1 MKQRISLARV
11 LKVAAAA
18 LLALAVLAGCKP
30 KIADKMMVQISYKGT
45 LTDGLIAAL
54 RRRGEQVAVLAVDPT
69 SPFTGGAVLG
79 DRVRMQD
86 HASDPGVFI
95 RSMASRGHLGGLSAA
110 APKGL
115 TLLDAAGFPYLL
127 IETVG
132 VGQDEVEVADAA
144 DTTVVVVTPGWGD
157 GIQAAKAGI
166 LEIGD
171 VFVVNK
177 ADRPGVDDAVA
188 DLRTMLAMGGERSWA
203 PPILTTVAFRGSG
216 VAEVLDSLLDHR
228 RHLEESGALEEGR
241 LARRRGELRFALA
254 AAYARRAASELART
268 DHSTSLRTRSA
279 LMAMAAAD
287 PAPAAVMT
295 CARGSA
301 TLPAAHTPEVVVR
314 PVASVVTNPASSNSQ
329 PSPARSPS
337 G

>member
-1 MKQRISLARV
+1 MPLSADPDRLAEAAFDGDRRALARLITVVEEGRAGAERV
-11 LKVAAAA
+11 LG
-18 LLALAVLAGCKP
+18 LAYPRSGRAHRIGITGAPGAGK
-30 KIADKMMVQISYKGT
+30 ST

-54 RRRGEQVAVLAVDPT
+54 RGRGDEVAVLAVDPT

-110 APKGL
+110 APKAL
-115 TLLDAAGFPYLL
+115 TLLDAAGFPFLL

-188 DLRTMLAMGGERSWA
+188 DLRTMLAMGGTRPWD

-228 RHLEESGALEEGR
+228 RHLEEAGALEEGR
-241 LARRRGELRFALA
+241 RARRRGELRFALA
-254 AAYARRAASELART
+254 AAYARRAASET
-268 DHSTSLRTRSA
+268 
-279 LMAMAAAD
+279 AAAEHRRITRLVEERQLD
-287 PAPAAVMT
+287 PWAA
-295 CARGSA
+295 AERLLGA
-301 TLPAAHTPEVVVR
+301 
-314 PVASVVTNPASSNSQ
+314 VASPSSA
-329 PSPARSPS
+329 PR
-337 G
+337 

>member
-1 MKQRISLARV
+1 MVPLATDPDRLAEGAFDGDRRALARLITLVEEGRAGAERV
-11 LKVAAAA
+11 LG
-18 LLALAVLAGCKP
+18 LAYPRSGRGYRIGITGAPGAGK
-30 KIADKMMVQISYKGT
+30 ST

-54 RRRGEQVAVLAVDPT
+54 RRDGEQVAVLAVDPT

-110 APKGL
+110 APKAL

-132 VGQDEVEVADAA
+132 VGQDEVEVAETA

-177 ADRPGVDDAVA
+177 ADRPGVDEAVA
-188 DLRTMLAMGGERSWA
+188 DLRTMLAMGGERPWA
-203 PPILTTVAFRGSG
+203 PPILTTVATRGSG
-216 VAEVLDSLLDHR
+216 LNELVEAILSHR
-228 RHLEESGALEEGR
+228 GHLAGTGGLAGGR
-241 LARRRGELRFALA
+241 RARRLGELRAALA
-254 AAYARRAASELART
+254 AAYARRASSVVGAAEHRRLT
-268 DHSTSLRTRSA
+268 A
-279 LMAMAAAD
+279 LVAEGQLDPWTAAERLLGA
-287 PAPAAVMT
+287 
-295 CARGSA
+295 
-301 TLPAAHTPEVVVR
+301 
-314 PVASVVTNPASSNSQ
+314 VASP
-329 PSPARSPS
+329 PSAPH
-337 G
+337 

>member
-1 MKQRISLARV
+1 MDGRRYPAPVPLTRDPDRLAEAAFDGDRRALARLITMVEESRAGSGRV
-11 LKVAAAA
+11 LG
-18 LLALAVLAGCKP
+18 LAYPRTGRAYRIGITGAPGAGK
-30 KIADKMMVQISYKGT
+30 ST
-45 LTDGLIAAL
+45 LTDGLIREI
-54 RRRGEQVAVLAVDPT
+54 RRRGEEVGVLAVDPS

-115 TLLDAAGFPYLL
+115 TLLDAAGFPYLV

-132 VGQDEVEVADAA
+132 VGQDEVEVAEAA

-188 DLRTMLAMGGERSWA
+188 DLRTMLAMGGERPWS
-203 PPILTTVAFRGSG
+203 PPIVTAVAVKGSG
-216 VAEVLDSLLDHR
+216 IAEVLEAVDGHR
-228 RHLEESGALEEGR
+228 RHLEQGGFLLVNR
-241 LARRRGELRFALA
+241 QARRREELRSALA
-254 AAYARRAASELART
+254 AAYARRAAEVTAAEEHRRLVALVEEGRLDPWTAAEHLAGR
-268 DHSTSLRTRSA
+268 
-279 LMAMAAAD
+279 
-287 PAPAAVMT
+287 
-295 CARGSA
+295 
-301 TLPAAHTPEVVVR
+301 
-314 PVASVVTNPASSNSQ
+314 VASAVGPGQ
-329 PSPARSPS
+329 
-337 G
+337 